1 MKAKDIRTMSPE
13 EMGSKIKELERE
25 LSLEY
30 STKSSAGGKSR
41 NHGKIRTIR
50 KTIARMN
57 TYIRANQLGIL
68 AKKEAKPA
76 AKPAAKPVAKAPK
89 QAKSN

>member
-1 MKAKDIRTMSPE
+1 MKAKDIRSMSPE
-13 EMGSKIKELERE
+13 EMGSKIKELQRE
-25 LSLEY
+25 LSVEY

-41 NHGKIRTIR
+41 NYGKIRTIK

-76 AKPAAKPVAKAPK
+76 ARPKDAK

>member
-1 MKAKDIRTMSPE
+1 MKVKDIRSMTPE
-13 EMGSKIKELERE
+13 EMGSKIKDLERE
-25 LSLEY
+25 LSVEY

-41 NHGKIRTIR
+41 NYGKIRTIK

-57 TYIRANQLGIL
+57 TFIRAKELGIL
-68 AKKEAKPA
+68 SIKEKAQPK
-76 AKPAAKPVAKAPK
+76 AKAPK